1 MSSTTKTR
9 LYLLL
14 IAILPSLLI
23 VSVIYFY
30 SIKQYEQLGGEKT
43 YESLNH
49 FNELYNSYLN
59 DLSSKAIELS
69 QSDDIKRAVL
79 LIKSNRKQQV
89 DLSSSRKIFDII
101 EIVDSNYIVQA
112 SAHRPGLIGEV
123 IKVPN
128 ISNNSDSTQY
138 FENIEY
144 DMNGRFAVLGFL
156 VPIENNYYLY
166 LSKYIDSNLILL
178 TGQLLQADIELLFAE
193 DSEPDYTKY
202 VNLSKGGL
210 FHMANQD
217 SLVAI
222 LSGSKQSKYILLA
235 KFDIAEQK
243 PIFFSLLRITGVV
256 ALASVLLAILVGIYI
271 TGQTKKE
278 IVNLIDATQKVS
290 EGDLSTPVM
299 AYQEGEFSQL
309 ADSFTEMKSKLQ
321 KTLDD
326 LSTTE
331 KIAAWKEMGQKIAHE
346 VKNPLTPIAISIDD
360 LRRSYYEKLPDFD
373 KTIDETTTVIK
384 IEINRLIKLLDQFV
398 KFARMEPPKIVETEI
413 KSIVESIA
421 SLYQQ
426 NIDSG
431 NLKITNSS
439 NHTNAKLDGEKIKQ
453 LLINLIKNGLES
465 SPETKVNVTF
475 ADTNDG
481 LLICLDDT
489 GPGFPQEII
498 DSHFKPYSSTKKDG
512 SGLGLVISARIVHDH
527 GGTITIFNKE
537 EEGGRVEINL
547 PL

>member
-1 MSSTTKTR
+1 MTSTAKTR

-14 IAILPSLLI
+14 IAVLPPLLMVI
-23 VSVIYFY
+23 VIYFY

-43 YESLNH
+43 YESLDR
-49 FNELYNSYLN
+49 FEKLEKSYLIKLK
-59 DLSSKAIELS
+59 DQAIELS
-69 QSDDIKRAVL
+69 KSAEIKRAEL
-79 LIKSNRKQQV
+79 LIKSGRIEQV
-89 DLSSSRKIFDII
+89 DLSKLSTVFDVVEII
-101 EIVDSNYIVQA
+101 DSTFKVIA

-123 IKVPN
+123 IKIPD
-128 ISNNSDSTQY
+128 ISNNPEGTQY
-138 FENIEY
+138 FEKTEY
-144 DMNGRFAVLGFL
+144 DMNGLFAGHGFL
-156 VPIENNYYLY
+156 VPVEKNYYLY
-166 LSKYIDSNLILL
+166 LTKYINPSFILL
-178 TGQLLQADIELLFAE
+178 IEQLLYAE
-193 DSEPDYTKY
+193 IDLYFDEVSNQEFDDYK
-202 VNLSKGGL
+202 NLSKGRL
-210 FHMANQD
+210 FQD
-217 SLVAI
+217 KDDKSLIV
-222 LSGSKQSKYILLA
+222 LLA
-235 KFDIAEQK
+235 GNKVSGFLLLARFDIAEQK
-243 PIFFSLLRITGVV
+243 PIFFSLVRLTGVV
-256 ALASVLLAILVGIYI
+256 ALASVILAILVGIYI

-290 EGDLSTPVM
+290 DGDLSTPVM

-384 IEINRLIKLLDQFV
+384 IEINRLVKLLDQFV
-398 KFARMEPPKIVETEI
+398 KFARMEPPKIVETDINTIIEGT
-413 KSIVESIA
+413 A

-426 NIDSG
+426 NIESG

-439 NHTNAKLDGEKIKQ
+439 NLTNAKLDGEKIKQ

-465 SPETKVNVTF
+465 SPETNVNVAF

-498 DSHFKPYSSTKKDG
+498 DSHFKPYASTKKGG

-527 GGTITIFNKE
+527 GGTITIYNKE
-537 EEGGRVEINL
+537 EGGGRVEISL